1 MSSEEDKP
9 PAPPVR
15 LTSNRGGGIGGVV
28 GIGDRG
34 GDGGVQ
40 PVDMRPLPKGECAMC
55 IFGYTS
61 YISKYDTLSSFPDVD
76 CCFYKLKTFILSAH
90 RTRRSRPQEED
101 AEKQNQGLEAI
112 AR

>member
-15 LTSNRGGGIGGVV
+15 LTSNRGGGIGSVV

-40 PVDMRPLPKGECAMC
+40 PVDMRPLPKGEC
-55 IFGYTS
+55 GYTS
-61 YISKYDTLSSFPDVD
+61 YISKIHFPRFSLS
-76 CCFYKLKTFILSAH
+76 FI
-90 RTRRSRPQEED
+90 D
-101 AEKQNQGLEAI
+101 
-112 AR
+112 